1 MKTRQ
6 SFFAA
11 QEQALTLN
19 PASSRGYKLE
29 DVLKHHFFFLLVPT
43 GNCFFPRDSKLFFP
57 TGTHASSRSYK
68 LGNCL
73 KNRFLFLLVPTG
85 NWFLPTGKPVLKK
98 VVKFMSQ
105 LLKYIIKVCLFVC

>member
-57 TGTHASSRSYK
+57 TGLKTVFPH
-68 LGNCL
+68 GTQNCFSPQEL
-73 KNRFLFLLVPTG
+73 MPLQEVTSLE
-85 NWFLPTGKPVLKK
+85 
-98 VVKFMSQ
+98 
-105 LLKYIIKVCLFVC
+105 IA